1 MKGSNM
7 TKAEKIKN
15 LKTEVRVSSEFKAL
29 IERYEGVQ
37 IGADEFALTLSLEG
51 KVRYVTLKL
60 VAKNEDFDVFGE
72 GGAIEQ
78 WEFTQ
83 KQNAEKEAVREK
95 KKAEEK
101 AKTEAR
107 KAKAEAGK

>member
-1 MKGSNM
+1 M
-7 TKAEKIKN
+7 TKAELIKN
-15 LKTEVRVSSEFKAL
+15 LKTEVKASSEFKAL

-37 IGADEFALTLSLEG
+37 VGADEFALTLNVEG
-51 KVRYVTLKL
+51 KDRYVTLKL

-83 KQNAEKEAVREK
+83 KQALEKESAKAK

-101 AKTEAR
+101 AKAETR
-107 KAKAEAGK
+107 RIKAEAGK

>member
-1 MKGSNM
+1 M
-7 TKAEKIKN
+7 TKAELIKN
-15 LKTEVRVSSEFKAL
+15 LKTEVRASSEFKAL

-37 IGADEFALTLSLEG
+37 IGADEFALTLNLEG
-51 KVRYVTLKL
+51 KDRYVTLKL

-78 WEFTQ
+78 WEFIQ
-83 KQNAEKEAVREK
+83 KQTLEKENAKAK

-101 AKTEAR
+101 AKVEAR